1 MTANR
6 GFGIDIGGSGI
17 KGALVDLDKGELIGD
32 RLRIDTPKP
41 STPDAV
47 ADVVA
52 RIVDHFD
59 WDGPVGIT
67 LPSVI
72 KKGVAQTA
80 ANIDPSWVGRDA
92 DALFAERLGLDVADV
107 SMLNDADAAGMAE
120 MRFGDPAAKR
130 GVVALLTFGTG
141 IGSALFQN
149 GSLMPNT
156 EFGHI
161 EVDGHDA
168 EKKAAASAKDNEGL
182 SYPEWAK
189 RVNRYLTVLENLIW
203 PDLFIVGGG
212 VSKKSHKWVP
222 LLDIR
227 TPVITASLLNN
238 AGIVGAAARRRRGT
252 GALSPGSLRAA
263 VEEAAA
269 TARRAAE
276 GPAT

>member
-238 AGIVGAAARRRRGT
+238 AGIVGAAA
-252 GALSPGSLRAA
+252 A
-263 VEEAAA
+263 
-269 TARRAAE
+269 AAE
-276 GPAT
+276 GLEH